1 MKRCVGVNE
10 NIISGEQD
18 GVCDVIKDHFDV
30 FFETTSFVKVINN
43 DKHHLLL
50 WFKFGVYDFN
60 LILWSWVPRLPRK
73 IQ

>member
-30 FFETTSFVKVINN
+30 VFETTSFVKVINN

-50 WFKFGVYDFN
+50 
-60 LILWSWVPRLPRK
+60 
-73 IQ
+73 